1 MISADYPSAQ
11 LYIAREREKK
21 RLKTIGR
28 TAGFCIIAYVAI
40 QNIMPVFL
48 FIPSLGEAYRSNGAF
63 TYLYT
68 IFASV
73 LSILVPFAI
82 GGSYLRKKTGADT
95 APLEVPYGG
104 ISALFVAAAGMIVC
118 LIGNYISG
126 WIVSLAGYAGID
138 FSSPDLPVPS
148 DAAGRL
154 MFVLAVAVVPPL
166 CEEIAVRG
174 TIMQPLRRY
183 GDVYAIVISSV
194 FFGILHGNLVQAP
207 FAFIA
212 GLAFGYAVCAT
223 GSLWTGI
230 LIHFLNNMYSCILA
244 FAMEDLGEKAYTKI
258 YVASIFLVCF
268 IGGICAVIYIF
279 KSKKLPMRKY
289 SGMLTSGEKST
300 AFFVN
305 IPMLI
310 AIAFMIFITAQFISR
325 S

>member
-1 MISADYPSAQ
+1 MINTDFPSAQ
-11 LYIAREREKK
+11 LYVAREDEKK
-21 RLKTIGR
+21 MLRTIGR
-28 TAGFCIIAYVAI
+28 TAGLCVIAYVAI
-40 QNIMPVFL
+40 QNILPVFL

-95 APLEVPYGG
+95 APLEAPYGG
-104 ISALFVAAAGMIVC
+104 FSALFVAAAGMIVC
-118 LIGNYISG
+118 LIGDYISG

-138 FSSPDLPVPS
+138 FSSPDFPVPS

-244 FAMEDLGEKAYTKI
+244 FAAEDLSAQAYNRFYI
-258 YVASIFLVCF
+258 GSIFALCF
-268 IGGICAVIYIF
+268 AGGVSAVIYAY
-279 KSKKLPMRKY
+279 KCKKLPLNKH
-289 SGMLTSGEKST
+289 SGMLTAGEKGT

-305 IPMLI
+305 IPMII
-310 AIAFMIFITAQFISR
+310 AIVFMIFITAQYISR

>member
-1 MISADYPSAQ
+1 MDKIGFSLTSPDFSTPSTLTGRI
-11 LYIAREREKK
+11 LYV
-21 RLKTIGR
+21 
-28 TAGFCIIAYVAI
+28 VAI
-40 QNIMPVFL
+40 GI
-48 FIPSLGEAYRSNGAF
+48 IPPLTEE
-63 TYLYT
+63 
-68 IFASV
+68 
-73 LSILVPFAI
+73 LSI
-82 GGSYLRKKTGADT
+82 
-95 APLEVPYGG
+95 
-104 ISALFVAAAGMIVC
+104 
-118 LIGNYISG
+118 
-126 WIVSLAGYAGID
+126 
-138 FSSPDLPVPS
+138 
-148 DAAGRL
+148 
-154 MFVLAVAVVPPL
+154 
-166 CEEIAVRG
+166 RG
-174 TIMQPLRRY
+174 CIMQPLRRY
-183 GDVYAIVISSV
+183 GDIFAIFASSLL
-194 FFGILHGNLVQAP
+194 FAILHGNLVQAP

-279 KSKKLPMRKY
+279 RSKKLPMRKY